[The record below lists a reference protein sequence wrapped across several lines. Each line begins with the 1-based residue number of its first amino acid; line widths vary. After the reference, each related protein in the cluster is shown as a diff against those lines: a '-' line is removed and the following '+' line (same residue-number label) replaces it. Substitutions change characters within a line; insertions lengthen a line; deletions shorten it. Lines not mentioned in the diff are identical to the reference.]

1 MFQPAHCSTLVR
13 MVPGTCLLLVC
24 AVFAAACSSVADSRP
39 GLLPEYFSPP
49 ATSPWFTVSAART
62 VIEKRILDSKCA
74 STSADVSG
82 LGLMTRPETRGGVYL
97 DRGTAPGGTRW
108 FLHRNMDD
116 PEVTYCGIALAGVGT
131 GTNISL
137 TGVSYRNLPEV
148 KAAVESGDF
157 LCKCKRLA
165 Q

>member
-1 MFQPAHCSTLVR
+1 M
-13 MVPGTCLLLVC
+13 
-24 AVFAAACSSVADSRP
+24 
-39 GLLPEYFSPP
+39 LPEFFSPP

-97 DRGTAPGGTRW
+97 DSGTAPDGTRW

-131 GTNISL
+131 GTNVSV
-137 TGVSYRNLPEV
+137 TGVGYRNLPEV

>member
-1 MFQPAHCSTLVR
+1 MFQPAHRSTLVQ

-24 AVFAAACSSVADSRP
+24 AVFGAACSSIAGSRP
-39 GLLPEYFSPP
+39 GVLPEYFSPP
-49 ATSPWFTVSAART
+49 ATSPWFTVSAAPT
-62 VIEKRILDSKCA
+62 VVEKRILASKCS

-97 DRGTAPGGTRW
+97 DQGTAPDGTRW

-116 PEVTYCGIALAGVGT
+116 PNLTYCGIALVET
-131 GTNISL
+131 GTVTGVSL
-137 TGVSYRNLPEV
+137 TGVRWKDLPEA

>member
-1 MFQPAHCSTLVR
+1 MLRPARRSTLAR
-13 MVPGTCLLLVC
+13 MIPGTGLLLAC
-24 AVFAAACSSVADSRP
+24 AVFGAACSSIADSRP
-39 GLLPEYFSPP
+39 DVLPEYFSPP

-62 VIEKRILDSKCA
+62 AIEKRILASECA
-74 STSADVSG
+74 STSVDVSG

-97 DRGTAPGGTRW
+97 DSGTTVDGTRW

-116 PEVTYCGIALAGVGT
+116 PDITYCGIALVGVGT
-131 GTNISL
+131 KTNVSV
-137 TGVSYRNLPEV
+137 TGVSYRNLPEA

>member
-1 MFQPAHCSTLVR
+1 M
-13 MVPGTCLLLVC
+13 
-24 AVFAAACSSVADSRP
+24 
-39 GLLPEYFSPP
+39 LPEYFSLPD
-49 ATSPWFTVSAART
+49 TSPWFTVSTAPT
-62 VIEKRILDSKCA
+62 VIEKRILASKCA

-82 LGLMTRPETRGGVYL
+82 LGLMTRPETRGGVFL
-97 DRGTAPGGTRW
+97 DKGTAPDGTRW

-116 PEVTYCGIALAGVGT
+116 PDITYCGIALVGVGT
-131 GTNISL
+131 ETNVSV
-137 TGVSYRNLPEV
+137 TGVGYRNLPEA